1 MFKYNPE
8 EFISKVI
15 KLINEQ
21 KAKTVVEHIS
31 YNETSGKYE
40 SDIFTEKRASGYV

>member
-1 MFKYNPE
+1 MFKKNPE

-21 KAKTVVEHIS
+21 KATLIVEHIT
-31 YNETSGKYE
+31 YNPIEGEYD
-40 SDIFTEKRASGYV
+40 SDIFSTCVKVRIY